1 MGLLLG
7 WVRQGTDLVTRWK
20 SEQRWAPVRVLERK
34 RWILTVDSCPFRP
47 IRAHTCHLRDGEG
60 SRGR

>member
-1 MGLLLG
+1 M
-7 WVRQGTDLVTRWK
+7 
-20 SEQRWAPVRVLERK
+20 LERK

-60 SRGR
+60 SRGREGPVSQLKVSRVGFLLNLLCSLRKKIP